1 MNDNLE
7 KWFNKNIKYNDN
19 YQDVTSENEIIA
31 TVTYVGDQY
40 IVEGYNLKIKD
51 YDLKFK
57 VDNFIEIY
65 ECIIDISRIYKKYGK
80 CWELYNKI
88 RKLFSEDEYEL
99 YSIYLS
105 AYINHIKINHLLLN
119 ELK

>member
-7 KWFNKNIKYNDN
+7 KWFNKNIKDNDN
-19 YQDVTSENEIIA
+19 YQDVTSDNEIIA
-31 TVTYVGDQY
+31 TVKYDKQY
-40 IVEGYNLKIKD
+40 IVEG

-57 VDNFIEIY
+57 VDNFIEIF
-65 ECIIDISRIYKKYGK
+65 ECIIDISRINKKYGK

-88 RKLFSEDEYEL
+88 RKVFSEDEYEL

-105 AYINHIKINHLLLN
+105 AYINHIKINNLLLN

>member
-7 KWFNKNIKYNDN
+7 KWFNKNIKDNDN
-19 YQDVTSENEIIA
+19 YQDVTSDNEIIA
-31 TVTYVGDQY
+31 TVTYDKQY
-40 IVEGYNLKIKD
+40 IVEG

-105 AYINHIKINHLLLN
+105 AYTNHIKINNLLLN